1 MNSSA
6 RDDDEKPLDPAAQRI
21 VAKVRML
28 MLIAGATM
36 LIGVGAIFA
45 VIGYRVFRSED
56 SAPARASANATVPD
70 VTATLPRGAKIVSTE
85 TSDDRIIVTIE
96 VNGSTE
102 IRLFDLETLQPAGR
116 LRLTPAP

>member
-6 RDDDEKPLDPAAQRI
+6 QDDDEKPLDPAAQRI

-45 VIGYRVFRSED
+45 VIGYRVFKSEG
-56 SAPARASANATVPD
+56 STPAASAAVPD
-70 VTATLPRGAKIVSTE
+70 VTANLPRGSRIVSTE

-96 VNGSTE
+96 VGGATE

-116 LRLTPAP
+116 LRLQVTP